1 MNHPGAESAQR
12 RLPRQIARRSC
23 QMDAEQSCLA
33 ILRLYYFCYYY
44 YFHWTPSSVRGN
56 DWSGG
61 KKEKKGS
68 LVLTDLARLSSCNP
82 RQFVCVARVGSPRN
96 ISLSFSSKQ
105 TRHISLA
112 LATINLWCRDQ
123 SRCRLGKILSVLG
136 DTEVSEARWGVS
148 GWRGTRTPCWR
159 SAASANTD
167 LSISMVV
174 WSVVGI
180 PV

>member
-1 MNHPGAESAQR
+1 MNHPGAESSQR

-33 ILRLYYFCYYY
+33 ILRLYYFCYYC
-44 YFHWTPSSVRGN
+44 YFHWTPSIVRGN

-61 KKEKKGS
+61 KKRKERK
-68 LVLTDLARLSSCNP
+68 SCSDGLGTTELLQP

-112 LATINLWCRDQ
+112 LARINLWCRDQ
-123 SRCRLGKILSVLG
+123 SVLG
-136 DTEVSEARWGVS
+136 DWKVSEARWGVS
-148 GWRGTRTPCWR
+148 GWRGTRTPCRR